1 LNLLPNYSRPSGIM
15 QFRQEVVEARAKK
28 AVFKFNGVK
37 LQGRLPFTGLGGGLP
52 ACYAPTGIYSI
63 PR

>member
-1 LNLLPNYSRPSGIM
+1 M